1 MSTTYTLPPGLSLN
15 QKKAIASLYA
25 CSPCCSG
32 SGQSSSGSSGSHGN
46 PGCCQVQLSACS
58 TCYRYDYSWVLTG
71 CTMFGSCVSGTAFV
85 QDKSSCGGGLTQ
97 STNVTDASNFD
108 TSDAC
113 SAMGLGTGTIG
124 AGVQAMCYNSNLDP
138 LSGQPID
145 KTLDAWYFLSGFTCF
160 DNRMQFC
167 AIGVFYQGVTPAP
180 AINPTTIIYFN
191 QDVLQFATASCDPF
205 SFSVAN
211 LGTYQIDRLN
221 GLGAGPHGALILNT
235 SPCSGTPRISATW
248 TSRCNP

>member
-1 MSTTYTLPPGLSLN
+1 MGTRVRLPPGQEMTAGIL
-15 QKKAIASLYA
+15 KAIIEK
-25 CSPCCSG
+25 CGTCNPCHAAGSASG
-32 SGQSSSGSSGSHGN
+32 SKSHGN
-46 PGCCQVQLSACS
+46 PTCCKTQLNVCP
-58 TCYRYDYSWVLTG
+58 TCYRFDYSWSLTG
-71 CTMFGSCVSGTAFV
+71 CDMFSTCVSGTAFV
-85 QDKSSCGGGLTQ
+85 QDKSSCGGTLTQ
-97 STNVTDASNFD
+97 SANVTDASNFD

-113 SAMGLGTGTIG
+113 SAMGLGTGTV
-124 AGVQAMCYNSNLDP
+124 GVGIQAMCYNFNLDP

-145 KTLDAWYFLSGFTCF
+145 KTQNAWYVLSGFTCF
-160 DNRMQFC
+160 NDRMMFC
-167 AIGVFYQGVTPAP
+167 AIGVFYQGFSPAP

-221 GLGAGPHGALILNT
+221 GLGSGPHGALILNT
-235 SPCSGTPRISATW
+235 SPCSGTPLISATW